1 MPRGIPALVSR
12 PADTAC
18 IGGEWFEMGS
28 ADAPHPEDGE
38 SPVRSVWV
46 DQFRVATTAVSNREF
61 RRFVD
66 ATNYRTEAERA
77 GSSFV
82 FHLFLENA
90 HAAPASG
97 VAPWWRDISG
107 ACWHSPE
114 GSGST
119 VEDRWDHPVVHISRD
134 DALQYCRWSG
144 ARLPT
149 EAEWEYAARGGL
161 ASQPYPWGGEL
172 LPDGKHQ
179 SNIWQGDFPNTDT
192 GDDGFQ
198 GTAPVREY
206 TANAYGL
213 FNMTG
218 NVWEWVA
225 DRFTHMHSPRAVK
238 NPTGPLNGNRFVAK
252 GGSYLC
258 HQSYCLRYRTS
269 SRQALLTSVSAGNL
283 GFRIAID
290 MPARDACAI

>member
-1 MPRGIPALVSR
+1 
-12 PADTAC
+12 
-18 IGGEWFEMGS
+18 MGS

-46 DQFRVATTAVSNREF
+46 DPFRLATTAVSNREF
-61 RRFVD
+61 RYFVD

-82 FHLFLENA
+82 FHLFLDNA
-90 HAAPASG
+90 DTASASG
-97 VAPWWRDISG
+97 VAPWWRDITG
-107 ACWHSPE
+107 ACWQSPE
-114 GSGST
+114 GPGST
-119 VEDRWDHPVVHISRD
+119 IEDRWEHPVVHITRD
-134 DALQYCRWSG
+134 DALQYCRWAG

-161 ASQPYPWGGEL
+161 ASQPYPWGSAL

-179 SNIWQGDFPNTDT
+179 SNIWQGDFPNTNT

-225 DRFTHMHSPRAVK
+225 DRFTHMHSPRALK
-238 NPTGPLNGNRFVAK
+238 NPKGPLNGDRFVAK

-258 HQSYCLRYRTS
+258 HESYCLRYRTS
-269 SRQALLTSVSAGNL
+269 SRQALLAGVSAGNL
-283 GFRIAID
+283 GFRIAVD
-290 MPARDACAI
+290 MPARDAPARDAPEL